1 MHVAGAENK
10 VARVVP
16 RGGAIETVDGIA
28 AIAATTL
35 LNEPLL

>member
-1 MHVAGAENK
+1 MHAAGVEKK

-16 RGGAIETVDGIA
+16 RGGAIGSVDGIA

-35 LNEPLL
+35 LNEPPF